1 MEDSPLK
8 PQRPARERNAALCAK
23 ILQDNSSS
31 DEKEEEE
38 EEQAADTGCYSATS
52 NTTGTSSPTDIGK
65 LFVLWLLQRHIQR
78 YRNFFPN
85 RYW

>member
-52 NTTGTSSPTDIGK
+52 NATGTPSPTDVGK

-78 YRNFFPN
+78 YWYLFAN
-85 RYW
+85 RCW